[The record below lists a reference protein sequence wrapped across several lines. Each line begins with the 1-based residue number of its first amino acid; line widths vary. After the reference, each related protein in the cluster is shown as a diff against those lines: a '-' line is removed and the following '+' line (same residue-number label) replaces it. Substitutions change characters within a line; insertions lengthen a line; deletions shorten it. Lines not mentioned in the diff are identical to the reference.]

1 MWIRTSERIDSL
13 FRILLPLIFV
23 LAFMSFIAA
32 VYERGYDNALK
43 TNGATEGLEEEE
55 VMKRII

>member
-1 MWIRTSERIDSL
+1 MRIDSL

-23 LAFMSFIAA
+23 LGFMSFIAA
-32 VYERGYDNALK
+32 VHVRGYDNALK
-43 TNGATEGLEEEE
+43 TNRATEGLEEEE